1 MVQYT
6 LNEKSVFIDSYQ
18 FLCSSLE
25 CLVKK
30 KNLADEN
37 DFKRLSQKFYSQVL

>member
-25 CLVKK
+25 CLVK
-30 KNLADEN
+30 NLADEN